1 MIYLLDLEYGLKQL
15 SDIVLSFFICVS
27 IFGEGDCIDGELWLA
42 NNYVISYPKGRV
54 AWSVLWGTDSR
65 NCLLTIIQHKM
76 KFVSLFF
83 NRSIHMWIHFM
94 RSQSWAM

>member
-15 SDIVLSFFICVS
+15 SDIVLTFFICVS
-27 IFGEGDCIDGELWLA
+27 IFGEGDCIDGVLWLA

-54 AWSVLWGTDSR
+54 AWSILWGPDSR

-83 NRSIHMWIHFM
+83 NRSINMWIHFM